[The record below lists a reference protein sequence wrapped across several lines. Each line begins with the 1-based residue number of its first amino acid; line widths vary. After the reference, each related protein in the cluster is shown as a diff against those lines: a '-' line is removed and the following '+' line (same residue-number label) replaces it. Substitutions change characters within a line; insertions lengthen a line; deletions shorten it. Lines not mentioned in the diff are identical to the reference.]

1 LRRLFRVPSNTL
13 LFYVF
18 NDSQITIN
26 VIMHDAMTNMSTQ
39 QMLLMI
45 EMADGSLLIEI
56 KFLKSFKSLKSSFYV
71 FWKYRDD

>member
-1 LRRLFRVPSNTL
+1 MPSKTL
-13 LFYVF
+13 LFSVF

-26 VIMHDAMTNMSTQ
+26 VMMHDAMTNMSTQ